1 MKTIKNSFS
10 EKKIFKNK
18 DLIKS
23 RKEENK
29 ILHEIIFNSKEKH
42 DKVYEGNKEKSS
54 EYEFGENLG
63 NNPTK
68 REIKEK
74 FENDQEIKNFF
85 GRNFSKN
92 DILQGDK
99 ETVQKNNESQKQK
112 NKDDEVKTKN
122 DYLNKFVERDCQE
135 TQRRDLY
142 EAISMNVQ
150 EENQKSDRTENS
162 KMIHNIKENLEEKGE
177 DLNIVKNNAIKRESS
192 GIRELSDE
200 KKTATEEETKQT
212 NIVPICMNDKT
223 NDLPRESANNI
234 KNDNKYKLTSEY
246 NSDFSKDHSK
256 LPTTELKGYKIIQEK
271 ILKVNSLINQKLLE
285 YSKKIIEDYFNFNIE
300 REKAPF
306 NLERKISPLK
316 QKTLDGTMIKEY
328 ILRDEVGERKFREI
342 SNNKGKYGYEFTLYH
357 LKYKGLGEFREL
369 PYIGYTKNIKK
380 RYRNHLMNAIGP
392 HGKGYNYVNIVPLH
406 QAIINTLNLRENLKA
421 IKEEIYRLNPRA
433 EVLLQDMDD
442 LYNWLS
448 INQKIPYRDEVME
461 FIINE
466 IFLQYFDSKEIELHK
481 NRNTLKKKE
490 SFLTKSF
497 IHYINGKR
505 VVGTVYPNGLNATIG
520 GSGGKFIHV
529 PLIDVAA
536 LCTLG
541 YNIENMSKIMSDAY
555 NKNINPNIISL
566 RICTKEFDD
575 FEGFQETLLKPVV
588 ENLIKE
594 DFTQKE
600 ISSSLNIPQ
609 RTFDRYIKKWY
620 NVTYSFL
627 KLLVH
632 QKRLDWRKIDNYKN
646 DFKKELKGFP
656 LNKWK
661 TWAIKEISTETIG
674 KKIGICSKTVQELYK
689 KNSLQLTGKSGL
701 GLRDIRRFLRK
712 EKAIKLLS
720 KGILPD
726 DIVDKVF
733 KMSSDN
739 TSRIFTDIFDM
750 PYKEILETYYLI
762 DE

>member
-1 MKTIKNSFS
+1 MKEGLRDTGSIK
-10 EKKIFKNK
+10 EKKE
-18 DLIKS
+18 KS
-23 RKEENK
+23 GKEGMLGEDFFNNLEERINLSDREEAEKTEKLFEVISGAEISPIVRQEETENRSQK
-29 ILHEIIFNSKEKH
+29 ELSKEK
-42 DKVYEGNKEKSS
+42 ETPTEEKA
-54 EYEFGENLG
+54 
-63 NNPTK
+63 
-68 REIKEK
+68 EK
-74 FENDQEIKNFF
+74 INIV
-85 GRNFSKN
+85 S
-92 DILQGDK
+92 IC
-99 ETVQKNNESQKQK
+99 
-112 NKDDEVKTKN
+112 KDDKTKN
-122 DYLNKFVERDCQE
+122 
-135 TQRRDLY
+135 
-142 EAISMNVQ
+142 S
-150 EENQKSDRTENS
+150 STES
-162 KMIHNIKENLEEKGE
+162 
-177 DLNIVKNNAIKRESS
+177 
-192 GIRELSDE
+192 
-200 KKTATEEETKQT
+200 T
-212 NIVPICMNDKT
+212 
-223 NDLPRESANNI
+223 NNI
-234 KNDNKYKLTSEY
+234 RDDKRNELTSEF
-246 NSDFSKDHSK
+246 NSDHSEDHSK

-316 QKTLDGTMIKEY
+316 QKTLDGTMIKDY

-342 SNNKGKYGYEFTLYH
+342 SNNKAKYGYEFTLYH

-380 RYRNHLMNAIGP
+380 RYRNHLMDAIGP
-392 HGKGYNYVNIVPLH
+392 HGKEYGYVNIVPLH
-406 QAIINTLNLRENLKA
+406 QAIINTLNLSENLKA
-421 IKEEIYRLNPRA
+421 IKDEIYRLNPRA
-433 EVLLQDMDD
+433 EVFLQDTDD

-448 INQKIPYRDEVME
+448 INQKIPYRDEVMD

-466 IFLQYFDSKEIELHK
+466 IFVQYFDSKEIELHK
-481 NRNTLKKKE
+481 NRNTLKE
-490 SFLTKSF
+490 RERFLTKSF
-497 IHYINGKR
+497 IHYINGER

-520 GSGGKFIHV
+520 GSGGKFIHM

-541 YNIENMSKIMSDAY
+541 YNVENMSKIMSDAY

-575 FEGFQETLLKPVV
+575 FEGFQETFLKPVV

-594 DFTQKE
+594 DFTKKE

-627 KLLVH
+627 KLLVN

-661 TWAIKEISTETIG
+661 KWAIKEISTETIG
-674 KKIGICSKTVQELYK
+674 KNIGVSSRTVQELYK

-712 EKAIKLLS
+712 EKAIELLS

-733 KMSSDN
+733 KMSSVN

-750 PYKEILETYYLI
+750 PYNEILETYYLI